1 MFLVENSMEISISK
15 YVKINDV
22 KILLIKTA
30 IKANTA
36 KFLSIKAIHSLGF
49 PSDSLFVEK
58 EHIFTHILLK

>member
-36 KFLSIKAIHSLGF
+36 KFLSIKA
-49 PSDSLFVEK
+49 FVR
-58 EHIFTHILLK
+58 FSFGLVV